1 MGSERKQMKGGGSNM
16 EKRSISD
23 KRKNG
28 EDIEEKERRYS
39 EKDERY
45 SIKRMK
51 IKWRKKEDILEKEGR
66 YRRERRKI

>member
-1 MGSERKQMKGGGSNM
+1 M

>member
-1 MGSERKQMKGGGSNM
+1 M

-28 EDIEEKERRYS
+28 EDMKEKERRYS

-51 IKWRKKEDILEKEGR
+51 IKWRKKEDILEKGGR